1 MSRSLSSLST
11 PAAAAAA
18 ARALVLTS
26 PAALEAALS
35 APSPPSVLDAT
46 WYLHTL
52 GKDARGEYNARRIPT
67 ARFFDLDAV
76 SDKTST
82 LPHMLPQASTFAAAM
97 RTLDIVRSRPV
108 IIYDATG
115 ISSAAARVAWT
126 LRAFGHKSATV
137 LDGGLPR
144 WLAEGRSVET
154 TAAPVN
160 KVGTVTS
167 SSSSSSSNDDSS
179 DGWTLSSAYV
189 RDMASV
195 RALSLDAMRGGSESE
210 RRARALVVDAR
221 PPLRFTG
228 EAPEPRPIPSG
239 HMPGARSVPSGTL
252 VDATGALL
260 PTEALR
266 AAFHKGGVDVNR
278 KGPLVLSCGSGVMAC
293 TLWLA
298 LRACGR
304 PEGLDSV
311 FDGSWSEWASA
322 ETNSSQGF
330 IKNGPADETSSDFS

>member
-1 MSRSLSSLST
+1 MSSIT
-11 PAAAAAA
+11 PATAAS
-18 ARALVLTS
+18 ARALVFTS

-52 GKDARGEYNARRIPT
+52 GKDARGEYNVRRIPT

-82 LPHMLPQASTFAAAM
+82 LPHMLPQASNFAAAM

-154 TAAPVN
+154 TPPPAPVVN
-160 KVGTVTS
+160 KLIPAAAAA
-167 SSSSSSSNDDSS
+167 SSSNESC

-189 RDMASV
+189 RDMAAV
-195 RALSLDAMRGGSESE
+195 RALTLEAMQGGSQEE
-210 RRARALVVDAR
+210 RRVRALVVDAR
-221 PPLRFTG
+221 PPLRFSG
-228 EAPEPRPIPSG
+228 EVPEPRPIPSG

-260 PTEALR
+260 PTDALR
-266 AAFHKGGVDVNR
+266 AAFHKGGIDVDR

-311 FDGSWSEWASA
+311 YDGSWTEWASVDA
-322 ETNSSQGF
+322 NHLSQGF
-330 IKNGPADETSSDFS
+330 IRNGPADEKSSDFSL